1 MMEAMWQYEFM
12 RHALLA
18 GVIIGLISPLVGVF
32 LVVRRL
38 SLIADA
44 LSHVTLSGIAA
55 GLLLQREIPWFQ
67 SFNPLYM
74 GTAFSVAGALF
85 VEQLRRLYRSYQELA
100 IPIILSGGIG
110 LGVVLIS
117 AGDGFNVN
125 VMGYLFGSIIA
136 VNDED
141 VKWVVVVG
149 VIVVLTIALLY
160 KELFALS
167 FDEESAYLSGI
178 PRRGINLV
186 FILLVA
192 LVITASVRVVG
203 ILLVSAMMTLPV
215 AASLQLAQSFR
226 QTVWLSVLFA
236 ETSVIIGLICSFY
249 FDLAPGGT
257 IVLIAVGWLL
267 LTILLK
273 RIRQIGWYRWIK
285 REQASE

>member
-1 MMEAMWQYEFM
+1 MEAMWQYEFM

>member
-1 MMEAMWQYEFM
+1 MMEVMWQYEFM

-18 GVIIGLISPLVGVF
+18 GVIVGLISPLVGVF

-44 LSHVTLSGIAA
+44 LSHVTLSGVAA
-55 GLLLQREIPWFQ
+55 GLLLQREISWFQ

-117 AGDGFNVN
+117 AGEGFNVN

-136 VNDED
+136 VNDDD

-149 VIVVLTIALLY
+149 TIVALTIALLY

-203 ILLVSAMMTLPV
+203 ILLVSALMTLPV

-226 QTVWLSVLFA
+226 QTVILSVLFA
-236 ETSVIIGLICSFY
+236 ETSVISGLICSFY

-267 LTILLK
+267 LMILLK
-273 RIRQIGWYRWIK
+273 RLRQISRYRWMK
-285 REQASE
+285 REQEAE

>member
-1 MMEAMWQYEFM
+1 
-12 RHALLA
+12 
-18 GVIIGLISPLVGVF
+18 
-32 LVVRRL
+32 L

-44 LSHVTLSGIAA
+44 LSHVTLSGVAA
-55 GLLLQREIPWFQ
+55 GLLLQREISWFQ

-117 AGDGFNVN
+117 AGEGFNVN

-136 VNDED
+136 VNDND

-149 VIVVLTIALLY
+149 IIVALTIALLY

-203 ILLVSAMMTLPV
+203 ILLVSALMTLPV

-226 QTVWLSVLFA
+226 QTVMLSVLFA
-236 ETSVIIGLICSFY
+236 ETSVISGLICSFY

-273 RIRQIGWYRWIK
+273 RLRQISRYRWMK
-285 REQASE
+285 REQEAE

>member
-1 MMEAMWQYEFM
+1 MMEVMWQYEFM

-18 GVIIGLISPLVGVF
+18 GVIVGLISPLVGVF

-44 LSHVTLSGIAA
+44 LSHVTLSGVAA
-55 GLLLQREIPWFQ
+55 GLLLQREISWFQ

-117 AGDGFNVN
+117 AGEGFNVN

-136 VNDED
+136 VNDND

-149 VIVVLTIALLY
+149 IIVALTIALLY

-203 ILLVSAMMTLPV
+203 ILLVSALMTLPV

-226 QTVWLSVLFA
+226 QTVMLSVLFA
-236 ETSVIIGLICSFY
+236 ETSVISGLICSFY

-273 RIRQIGWYRWIK
+273 RLRQISRYRWMK
-285 REQASE
+285 REQEAE

>member
-149 VIVVLTIALLY
+149 IIVVLTIALLY

-273 RIRQIGWYRWIK
+273 RIRQIGWYRWMK

>member
-1 MMEAMWQYEFM
+1 MMEVMWQYEFM

-18 GVIIGLISPLVGVF
+18 GVIVGLISPLVGVF

-44 LSHVTLSGIAA
+44 LSHVTLSGVAA
-55 GLLLQREIPWFQ
+55 GLLLQREISWFQ

-117 AGDGFNVN
+117 AGEGFNVN

-136 VNDED
+136 VNDDD

-149 VIVVLTIALLY
+149 TIVALTIALLY

-203 ILLVSAMMTLPV
+203 ILLVSALMTLPV

-226 QTVWLSVLFA
+226 QTVILSVLFA
-236 ETSVIIGLICSFY
+236 ETSVISGLICSFY

-273 RIRQIGWYRWIK
+273 RLRQISRYRWMK
-285 REQASE
+285 REQEAE

>member
-1 MMEAMWQYEFM
+1 MMEVMWQYEFM

-18 GVIIGLISPLVGVF
+18 GVIVGLISPLVGVF

-44 LSHVTLSGIAA
+44 LSHVTLSGVAA
-55 GLLLQREIPWFQ
+55 GLLLQREISWLQ

-117 AGDGFNVN
+117 AGEGFNVN

-136 VNDED
+136 VNDND

-149 VIVVLTIALLY
+149 IIVALTIALLY

-203 ILLVSAMMTLPV
+203 ILLVSALMTLPV

-226 QTVWLSVLFA
+226 QTVMLSVLFA
-236 ETSVIIGLICSFY
+236 ETSVISGLICSFY

-273 RIRQIGWYRWIK
+273 RLQQISRYRWMK
-285 REQASE
+285 REQEAE

>member
-1 MMEAMWQYEFM
+1 MEAMWQYEFM

-18 GVIIGLISPLVGVF
+18 GVIVGLISPLVGVF

-44 LSHVTLSGIAA
+44 LSHVTLSGVAA

-67 SFNPLYM
+67 SLNPLYM

-117 AGDGFNVN
+117 AGGGFNVN

-149 VIVVLTIALLY
+149 IIVTLTIALLY

-203 ILLVSAMMTLPV
+203 ILLVSALMTLPV

-226 QTVWLSVLFA
+226 QTVMLSVLFA
-236 ETSVIIGLICSFY
+236 ETSVISGLICSFY

-273 RIRQIGWYRWIK
+273 RLRQIGRYRWMK
-285 REQASE
+285 REQAAE

>member
-1 MMEAMWQYEFM
+1 MEVMWQYEFM

-18 GVIIGLISPLVGVF
+18 GVIVGLISPLVGVF

-44 LSHVTLSGIAA
+44 LSHVTLSGVAA
-55 GLLLQREIPWFQ
+55 GLLLQREISWLQ

-117 AGDGFNVN
+117 AGEGFNVN

-136 VNDED
+136 VNDND

-149 VIVVLTIALLY
+149 IIVALTIALLY

-203 ILLVSAMMTLPV
+203 ILLVSALMTLPV

-226 QTVWLSVLFA
+226 QTVMLSVLFA
-236 ETSVIIGLICSFY
+236 ETSVISGLICSFY

-273 RIRQIGWYRWIK
+273 RLQQISRYRWMK
-285 REQASE
+285 REQEAE